1 VVYYGER
8 PVGGART
15 RVRPRTNEGRETRKQ
30 SGSEMNAITDIPPR
44 GDAETEQAAEIF
56 AVIAKD
62 LLEDMDRP
70 ELWEAFPQF
79 LAAVP
84 GLPQQAQI
92 ALQVYA
98 RQDPAM
104 VQAAIIVLALSAA
117 HSGNVSDA
125 IGFLTPLLAV
135 NPQSPLVTG
144 VMFFLEGLAD
154 PANPKYHLKGKICP
168 VPFER
173 LEVLETSSHLCCAS
187 FLKPTIGNL
196 HETADWRDVWNSEAA
211 EAIRASMHDGTY
223 RYCDK
228 MACPAIQS
236 NGLLPAEK
244 LAARSNEWR
253 RIVERSETKVAR
265 GPEEVNLAYDKT
277 CNLSCPSCRTSKY
290 AADEATRT
298 RYDALQERAIL
309 PMLKS
314 TRRVTITGSGDPFAS
329 KNFRRLMER
338 LTVEEYPDLKFHVMT
353 NGMLF
358 TPREWERFPALHGRV
373 ELLSISL
380 DGASAATHETLRR
393 GARWEV
399 MEKNL
404 AFAGELRRA
413 GLVDAFHLG
422 FVVQVE
428 NYHEMGEMI
437 SLAETVG
444 ADGVYF
450 GRITNWGT
458 FSQADYTRKA
468 VFLPEHPE
476 HARFLDAMA
485 DPRLKSPRAFIGNM
499 VDFLPGNC

>member
-1 VVYYGER
+1 
-8 PVGGART
+8 
-15 RVRPRTNEGRETRKQ
+15 
-30 SGSEMNAITDIPPR
+30 MNAITDIAPR
-44 GDAETEQAAEIF
+44 TDPETDKAIEIF
-56 AVIAKD
+56 AVIAQD

-84 GLPQQAQI
+84 KLPRQAEA
-92 ALQVYA
+92 ALQFYA
-98 RQDPAM
+98 RRDPAM

-117 HSGNVSDA
+117 HSGKLDEA
-125 IGFLTPLLAV
+125 IGFMMPLLAV

-144 VMFFLEGLAD
+144 VTFFIQGLAE
-154 PANPKYHLKGKICP
+154 PENPKYQLKGKICP

-187 FLKPTIGNL
+187 FLKPSIGNL
-196 HETADWRDVWNSEAA
+196 HEAADWRDVWNSESA
-211 EAIRASMHDGTY
+211 EAIRASMHDGSY

-236 NGLLPAEK
+236 NSLPPAAD
-244 LAARSNEWR
+244 LAARSSGWR
-253 RIVERSETKVAR
+253 RIVEAGETRVER

-290 AADEATRT
+290 AADEATRMQ
-298 RYDALQERAIL
+298 YDALQERVIL
-309 PMLKS
+309 PMLKD
-314 TRRVTITGSGDPFAS
+314 TRRVTVTGSGDPFAS
-329 KNFRRLMER
+329 KNFRRMMER
-338 LTVEEYPDLKFHVMT
+338 LTVEEYPELKFHVMT

-399 MEKNL
+399 MERNL
-404 AFAGELRRA
+404 AFAGELRRQ
-413 GLVDAFHLG
+413 GLIDAFHLG
-422 FVVQVE
+422 FVAQVE

-437 SLAETVG
+437 TLAEKVG

-458 FSQADYTRKA
+458 FSQLDYTRKA

-476 HARFLDAMA
+476 HGRFLEAMA
-485 DPRLKSPRAFIGNM
+485 DPRLTDPRAFIGNL
-499 VDFLPGNC
+499 VDFLPGHC

>member
-1 VVYYGER
+1 
-8 PVGGART
+8 
-15 RVRPRTNEGRETRKQ
+15 
-30 SGSEMNAITDIPPR
+30 MNAITDIHSGR
-44 GDAETEQAAEIF
+44 DAETERAAEIF
-56 AVIAKD
+56 GVIAND

-84 GLPQQAQI
+84 GLADQARI
-92 ALQVYA
+92 ALQIHA

-117 HSGNVSDA
+117 HSGRLDDA

-144 VMFFLEGLAD
+144 VMFFLQGMAE
-154 PANPKYHLKGKICP
+154 PANPKYRLKGKICP

-196 HETADWRDVWNSEAA
+196 HEAVDWRDVWNSGAA
-211 EAIRASMHDGTY
+211 EAIRASMHDGSY

-236 NGLLPAEK
+236 NGLVPAET
-244 LAARSNEWR
+244 LAARSDEWR
-253 RIVERSETKVAR
+253 QIVEAAETKVER
-265 GPEEVNLAYDKT
+265 GPAEVNLAYDKT

-309 PMLKS
+309 PMLKG

-329 KNFRRLMER
+329 KNFRLLMER
-338 LTVEEYPDLKFHVMT
+338 LTADEYPELKFHIMT

-380 DGASAATHETLRR
+380 DGASAATHEMLRR

-399 MEKNL
+399 MENNL

-422 FVVQVE
+422 FVAQVE
-428 NYHEMGEMI
+428 NYHEMGEMV
-437 SLAETVG
+437 SLAARIG
-444 ADGVYF
+444 ADGVYY

-458 FSQADYTRKA
+458 FSQAEYTRKA

-476 HARFLDAMA
+476 HDRFLDAMA
-485 DPRLKSPRAFIGNM
+485 DPRLADPRAFIGNL
-499 VDFLPGNC
+499 VDFLPGRTD

>member
-1 VVYYGER
+1 MLAFRHAGSGKE
-8 PVGGART
+8 
-15 RVRPRTNEGRETRKQ
+15 Q
-30 SGSEMNAITDIPPR
+30 SSKDIMNAIANIDPR
-44 GDAETEQAAEIF
+44 QDPETERAIEIF
-56 AVIAKD
+56 AVIAND

-84 GLPQQAQI
+84 KLPQQAQI

-98 RQDPAM
+98 KQDPAM
-104 VQAAIIVLALSAA
+104 VQAAIIVLALCAA
-117 HSGNVSDA
+117 HSGRLGDA
-125 IGFLTPLLAV
+125 IGFMTPLLAI

-144 VMFFLEGLAD
+144 VTFFIQGLAE
-154 PANPKYHLKGKICP
+154 PENPKYRLKGKICP
-168 VPFER
+168 IPFER

-196 HETADWRDVWNSEAA
+196 HEAADWREVWNSESA
-211 EAIRASMHDGTY
+211 EAIRASMHDGSY

-253 RIVERSETKVAR
+253 RIVGDGETRIER
-265 GPEEVNLAYDKT
+265 GPEQVNLAYDKT

-290 AADEATRT
+290 AADEATR
-298 RYDALQERAIL
+298 RQYDALQELAIL
-309 PMLKS
+309 PLLKD
-314 TRRVTITGSGDPFAS
+314 TKRVTITGSGDPFAS
-329 KNFRRLMER
+329 KNFRQLMER
-338 LTVEEYPDLKFHVMT
+338 LTAEEYPELKFHIMT

-358 TPREWERFPALHGRV
+358 TPREWERFPELHRRV

-404 AFAGELRRA
+404 AFAGELRRQ
-413 GLVDAFHLG
+413 GLIDAFHLG
-422 FVVQVE
+422 FVAQVE

-437 SLAETVG
+437 SLAERIG

-458 FSQADYTRKA
+458 FSQSEYTRKA

-485 DPRLKSPRAFIGNM
+485 DPRLTSPRAYIGNL
-499 VDFLPGNC
+499 VDFLPEHR